1 MSNNFS
7 TIQQYYKTDNNFN
20 QNNPYGIF
28 SFYELGPKPFCH
40 QPETKHGFHKNQYQ
54 LYQNE
59 LNNIFSNYHIS
70 STPNINGEYFSTKH
84 FNFFDNKTNKKN
96 YHNNSN
102 TYLKLIKNILYINLD
117 HRHDR
122 RNNIMNQFQNLPFSL
137 TRIPAVYNKEF
148 GALGCSSS
156 HIKALQYAKKNNLPN
171 VMIIEDDFEFTI
183 DKKYINSIFNYLHDK
198 FQTINWDVIMLCF
211 NNSKLAETKHDF
223 IHRIKEAQVATC
235 YIVNQKYYDVLINN
249 LIEGNNMMKKNG
261 KSAEPKHTND
271 QCWKSL
277 QEKDNWYAF
286 FPMICKQLD
295 NSHSDIEKTTKN
307 YELKQQNK

>member
-1 MSNNFS
+1 MSNNFT
-7 TIQQYYKTDNNFN
+7 TIQQYYKTDINFN

-28 SFYELGPKPFCH
+28 PFYQLGPQPYCH

-70 STPNINGEYFSTKH
+70 STPNINGQYFTTSH
-84 FNFFDNKTNKKN
+84 INFFDNNERKTN
-96 YHNNSN
+96 HDDSHS
-102 TYLKLIKNILYINLD
+102 YLQFINNILYINLD

-122 RNNIMNQFQNLPFSL
+122 RNNIINQFQNLPFNL
-137 TRIPAVYNKEF
+137 TRIPAIYNKSF

-156 HIKALQYAKKNNLPN
+156 HIKALMYAKTNNLPN

-183 DKKYINSIFNYLHDK
+183 DKKYINKIFNYLHGV
-198 FQTINWDVIMLCF
+198 FQKIDWDVIMLCF
-211 NNSKLAETKHDF
+211 NRSKLASTKHKF

-235 YIVNQKYYDVLINN
+235 YIVNHKYYDVLLNN
-249 LIEGNNMMKKNG
+249 LIQGNNMMKKHG
-261 KSAEPKHTND
+261 KSAEKKHTND

-295 NSHSDIEKTTKN
+295 SHSDIEKETKKYN
-307 YELKQQNK
+307 LKQQNK